1 MRVRIAILLLHAFLV
16 QLAINV
22 AKPTLAYRALEANI
36 PVEYIGL
43 LAGSFSI
50 LPVLL
55 ALPIGRIADSRPTR
69 GLVVAGALAMVVAG
83 VGLLIASDSLFVL
96 IIWSVLIGL
105 GHLIGVLAGQLLI
118 GRLAPKDLD
127 SWFGYYT
134 LTAAAGQGCGPLLVS
149 AAALHSGLPDTQL
162 LFAIFAAIAV
172 FMIFAAIGATP
183 PAHEL
188 RARDGAQPAETARF
202 SLADLRLPEGR
213 ARPVF
218 TAIAISV
225 VSLVAFDLMSVY
237 LPVLGVER
245 GIPASVIGALLALRA
260 FSTMAS
266 RVAIGPLIRR
276 FDRERLMV
284 VSTAIGAL
292 GIASLIVPMPLVV
305 VAICLTVAGF
315 ALGFA
320 QPLSMAQITLLAP
333 ADRLGLWLAIR
344 LGLNR
349 LAQTILPAIMGIGAA
364 VLGTGGVFAG
374 STAILVAAAGFAA
387 VGRRS

>member
-1 MRVRIAILLLHAFLV
+1 MPQRRMDTQTLQRSETASPGRARRMRVRIAILLFHAFLV

-134 LTAAAGQGCGPLLVS
+134 LTAAAGQGCGPSGGWPTLD
-149 AAALHSGLPDTQL
+149 HSPPPTRRTPTSWPSTTSPT
-162 LFAIFAAIAV
+162 
-172 FMIFAAIGATP
+172 GA
-183 PAHEL
+183 
-188 RARDGAQPAETARF
+188 D
-202 SLADLRLPEGR
+202 
-213 ARPVF
+213 
-218 TAIAISV
+218 
-225 VSLVAFDLMSVY
+225 
-237 LPVLGVER
+237 
-245 GIPASVIGALLALRA
+245 
-260 FSTMAS
+260 
-266 RVAIGPLIRR
+266 
-276 FDRERLMV
+276 
-284 VSTAIGAL
+284 
-292 GIASLIVPMPLVV
+292 
-305 VAICLTVAGF
+305 
-315 ALGFA
+315 
-320 QPLSMAQITLLAP
+320 
-333 ADRLGLWLAIR
+333 
-344 LGLNR
+344 
-349 LAQTILPAIMGIGAA
+349 
-364 VLGTGGVFAG
+364 
-374 STAILVAAAGFAA
+374 
-387 VGRRS
+387 